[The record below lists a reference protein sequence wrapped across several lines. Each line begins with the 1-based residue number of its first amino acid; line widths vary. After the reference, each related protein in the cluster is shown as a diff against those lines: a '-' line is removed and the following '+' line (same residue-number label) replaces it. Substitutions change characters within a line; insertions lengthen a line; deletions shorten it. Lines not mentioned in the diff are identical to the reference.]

1 MVNVV
6 NYDEIKS
13 KVYYR
18 ELKQMPKYIK
28 NKTEYVSVFNEKE
41 KSRLMEIYSRDTN
54 IFNGVVIRLDKMEL
68 QGEMCTFYISK
79 INYFDLL
86 TSNILNYNPE
96 KWFKKVLNKDEEDF
110 CNNMLVKI
118 EDVAK
123 NHSNIENVISN
134 INLSNVIAISVLIKD
149 KNGNF
154 GITKRSKALNIST
167 SFFSTSVTGDVDEKD
182 FETDDHLINCV
193 RREVFEELGIKIDKI
208 KIRGIAISKTKLQP
222 VILFDAEIDEE
233 WEALIKNM
241 TKAKDY
247 NFEVEKFL
255 ITSSD
260 KVSNILDSEQFT
272 DATKFHIYLNII

>member
-96 KWFKKVLNKDEEDF
+96 KWFKKALNKDEEDF

-123 NHSNIENVISN
+123 NHFNIENVISN

-182 FETDDHLINCV
+182 FETDDPLINCV

-260 KVSNILDSEQFT
+260 KISNILDSEQFT
-272 DATKFHIYLNII
+272 DATKFHVYLNII